1 MYPMSLR
8 QTSRGF
14 ASEVNLSSQDV
25 FNVFEGD
32 VPTHH
37 VIKQHAKRPDSGTV
51 TMVEGSVPGE
61 SRHQVYIYIPYFSD
75 YKLHFFSW
83 FGWLWLYSDATYI
96 LKYVGNFTCSC

>member
-61 SRHQVYIYIPYFSD
+61 SRHQVYIYIYRIFRTISCT
-75 YKLHFFSW
+75 FFH
-83 FGWLWLYSDATYI
+83 GLAGYGYTQMRLIY
-96 LKYVGNFTCSC
+96 